1 MKQSWNGRKYKH
13 ARANGTKFYDK
24 IERKIYSVTDTLKR
38 EWRWPKGNRIRSTKY
53 LKGVRRNFRRFKIFY
68 MDNSLD
74 TFFHQNMFVIRRDL
88 KLLVILKCRFI
99 VKIDYLYI

>member
-38 EWRWPKGNRIRSTKY
+38 EWRWPKGKIEYDTTSYRI
-53 LKGVRRNFRRFKIFY
+53 
-68 MDNSLD
+68 
-74 TFFHQNMFVIRRDL
+74 
-88 KLLVILKCRFI
+88 
-99 VKIDYLYI
+99 

>member
-53 LKGVRRNFRRFKIFY
+53 LKGVRRNFRRFKIFQ

-74 TFFHQNMFVIRRDL
+74 IFFHQNMFAIDL
-88 KLLVILKCRFI
+88 KILVILKYRFI
-99 VKIDYLYI
+99 FKIDYLYI

>member
-74 TFFHQNMFVIRRDL
+74 IFFHQNMFVI
-88 KLLVILKCRFI
+88 
-99 VKIDYLYI
+99 LYITSGLKNISYTQM

>member
-53 LKGVRRNFRRFKIFY
+53 LKGVRRNFRRFKTFY
-68 MDNSLD
+68 MDYSIDKFLD
-74 TFFHQNMFVIRRDL
+74 QNMLCDCTSGFKNIS
-88 KLLVILKCRFI
+88 
-99 VKIDYLYI
+99 YTQM